1 MGVTNEDILKV
12 VTSNAKVIRD
22 TNKRMAELHEKMAKA
37 REVQDKFTPQL
48 IGAMDNVTESMRAF
62 TISQSETL
70 ATSINQ
76 MLTTYEKSLEIIVKD
91 RNKVPVTAKIVLVLV
106 CAILFLVCAVV
117 GPEVVTALVPN
128 L

>member
-62 TISQSETL
+62 TVSQSETL
-70 ATSINQ
+70 SAK
-76 MLTTYEKSLEIIVKD
+76 YKSDADYL
-91 RNKVPVTAKIVLVLV
+91 
-106 CAILFLVCAVV
+106 
-117 GPEVVTALVPN
+117 
-128 L
+128 